1 MAVRNNMKLS
11 LSAIPFYWA
20 KEKVIHFY
28 EQIAPSAVDD
38 IYLGETVCAKRNELS
53 LEDWLAI
60 GKNLQAAGKQVYL
73 SSLALVCANSDYKLI
88 ERVCNAGITVEA
100 NDMSAVA
107 LLARMQV
114 PFVIGSSINIYN
126 HLSLS
131 VLLDKGL
138 TRWVPPVEMSGQQI
152 KETLLELDKTQLA
165 RPEVEVFS
173 YGWLP
178 LAFSA
183 RCFSSRAKGVQ
194 KDNCQRNCLDDSE
207 GLSVQTREKDQLF
220 TLNGI
225 QTLSGKK
232 CNLLP
237 LINTLADVGVDIVRV
252 SPQLEGTLEVIN
264 AAQQALNGCLD
275 STETL
280 SNLAED
286 ECNGYWYGEP
296 GLIVTG

>member
-1 MAVRNNMKLS
+1 MKLS
-11 LSAIPFYWA
+11 LSAIPFYWP
-20 KEKVIHFY
+20 KGEVVQFY
-28 EQIAPSAVDD
+28 EQVATSVVDY

-53 LEDWLAI
+53 LEDWLIIADS
-60 GKNLQAAGKQVYL
+60 LQEAGKQVYL

-88 ERVCNAGITVEA
+88 ERVCNAGMMVEA
-100 NDMSAVA
+100 NDMAAVS
-107 LLARMQV
+107 LLCEMQV

-131 VLLDKGL
+131 VLLNKGL
-138 TRWVPPVEMSGQQI
+138 IRWVPPVEMSGQQI
-152 KETLLELDKTQLA
+152 KETLFELDNTQQE

-194 KDNCQRNCLDDSE
+194 KDNCQRNCLDDPE
-207 GLSVQTREKDQLF
+207 GLKVQTREKDQLF

-237 LINTLADVGVDIVRV
+237 LMSSLRAAGVDVVRV
-252 SPQLEGTLEVIN
+252 TPQHEGTLEVIHV
-264 AAQQALNGCLD
+264 AQQILGGSEAND
-275 STETL
+275 
-280 SNLAED
+280 LAED
-286 ECNGYWYGEP
+286 ECNGYWYGAP